1 MIIKNICQEPC
12 EKQKTTLFDNPAN
25 RNHVI
30 SEVLIETGH
39 FRARSI
45 FLKERIV
52 GGDRKILTCE
62 KKTKGF
68 S

>member
-1 MIIKNICQEPC
+1 MHRKMGETNN
-12 EKQKTTLFDNPAN
+12 FVNPAN

-39 FRARSI
+39 FRASSI
-45 FLKERIV
+45 FFKERIV
-52 GGDRKILTCE
+52 GGD
-62 KKTKGF
+62 